1 MRKLELGL
9 VASDSDE
16 YPLVI
21 LVILSESLAAT
32 SLRDVLLIIAHT
44 VQVGNL
50 RNITPIL
57 RRL

>member
-1 MRKLELGL
+1 MRKLGL

-16 YPLVI
+16 YHLVI
-21 LVILSESLAAT
+21 IVMVSESLAAA

-44 VQVGNL
+44 VQMGNL
-50 RNITPIL
+50 RSLTPIL